1 MAGVLRTCIYC
12 NQEDD
17 HPKHEQIHP
26 GMVSVY
32 AHKDC
37 CAQITD
43 CPLCGPQV
51 AGANGKRG
59 DDFRDHILNGK
70 G

>member
-1 MAGVLRTCIYC
+1 MAGVQRACIFC
-12 NQEDD
+12 TLEDD

-32 AHKDC
+32 AHIDC
-37 CAQITD
+37 CARVTH
-43 CPLCGPQV
+43 CPLCTKSVQ
-51 AGANGKRG
+51 GAEGKRG
-59 DDFRDHILNGK
+59 DDLRAHITSGK